1 MASIR
6 LIKKDID
13 YLLSEVVADCYLAIY
28 FHPEKKDEIV
38 KVMEEAV
45 ELRNKLFD
53 WVNNPAEKH
62 SITLIKKHFRYI
74 REELFS
80 KMEELLEKL
89 SAVTQQTSEAKSEET
104 PI

>member
-13 YLLSEVVADCYLAIY
+13 YLVGEVVADCYLAIY

-45 ELRNKLFD
+45 
-53 WVNNPAEKH
+53 
-62 SITLIKKHFRYI
+62 
-74 REELFS
+74 
-80 KMEELLEKL
+80 
-89 SAVTQQTSEAKSEET
+89 
-104 PI
+104 